1 MGAVTD
7 EVFLRETINM
17 EIIVD
22 FDNKKKRQKSI
33 HGRDSGRGKKK
44 KKEVET
50 VTKEKCFGKIFYKVK
65 NEVVVAGGS

>member
-1 MGAVTD
+1 MGVVTD
-7 EVFLRETINM
+7 EVFLSETINM
-17 EIIVD
+17 KIIVD

-33 HGRDSGRGKKK
+33 HGRDSGRGKK

-65 NEVVVAGGS
+65 NEVVVTGGS